1 MELYPNIFIAG
12 EKGLKQ
18 RKGVNK
24 DREGEVYY
32 YHPSV
37 QLLDAIIEF
46 LGSNY
51 YNRLSIFIILN

>member
-1 MELYPNIFIAG
+1 MAG

-18 RKGVNK
+18 RRRVNK
-24 DREGEVYY
+24 AREGEVYY

-37 QLLDAIIEF
+37 QLLEVVIEF
-46 LGSNY
+46 SDSNY